1 MKRHLINVHKTKFKK
16 NTTRKT
22 RSDKG
27 KIKKS
32 PAVILSGIKL
42 TEEEHIK
49 VTQSVIKYSSITQ
62 SLLEN
67 ESITNIVNSFE
78 ENRNDPKQASSINQD
93 TIGEIYTSECIDNYD
108 SNKYD
113 LTSEFINNSDD
124 CLDST
129 NEQVMTENNYSS
141 ARVAINVALT
151 DQNNIFSNMEV
162 IPILTSSHDSCQ
174 NTNLEN
180 RLKEMDQ
187 KIGSNADSDPTV
199 SHMLLDHCNILVNA
213 ETYSSSNKNDL
224 DTSLFQECTESLQK
238 LQNCAG

>member
-16 NTTRKT
+16 KKTRKT

-42 TEEEHIK
+42 TEDEHIK
-49 VTQSVIKYSSITQ
+49 VAQSMIKNSSITQ

-67 ESITNIVNSFE
+67 ESITNVVNSSE
-78 ENRNDPKQASSINQD
+78 ENRNESNQASSINQD
-93 TIGEIYTSECIDNYD
+93 MIGKRDTSECIDNYD

-113 LTSEFINNSDD
+113 LTSEFINNFDG

-129 NEQVMTENNYSS
+129 NEQVPTENNDYTT
-141 ARVAINVALT
+141 RVANNIALT

-162 IPILTSSHDSCQ
+162 IPILRSSHDSCQ

-180 RLKEMDQ
+180 GLKELNP
-187 KIGSNADSDPTV
+187 KIGTNADSDPTV
-199 SHMLLDHCNILVNA
+199 SDMLLDHCNILVNA
-213 ETYSSSNKNDL
+213 ETYITSTNDL
-224 DTSLFQECTESLQK
+224 DTLLFQECTESLQK
-238 LQNCAG
+238 FQNCAG